1 MIIVEKD
8 FSKYMGKIAASN
20 GTDLSDSVGSNPSLE
35 TLYEALKD
43 LNKQSDVI
51 DAKSKV
57 SIKDI
62 KAGDKFYGTITTTIK
77 DHVTGKKVRTRITST
92 FKMLNNKQNTD
103 RVTVQDLTDNKT
115 YNTSRKG
122 TQLRSKKESLEQ
134 QIARQK
140 LEEEIKKME
149 EEKKRMDKFG
159 IEFNTADTPTRIK
172 RTIEAGIKNIW
183 LCGPA
188 GSGKS
193 VMTRQIAAEL
203 GLPYLCIS
211 CGIGTSST
219 EFIGYKYPTR
229 ESTKFAEY
237 YSKPS
242 VILLD
247 EFTALDPA
255 VAQICNAALANDE
268 IETTTGTVYRDP
280 NCIIVATSNTF
291 GGGASRQYVANNQLD
306 ASTIDRFVGGIIEV
320 SYSELY
326 ESRYDSEVVNY
337 VKDLR
342 NIIKTYDFRR
352 IASTRMIQAG
362 CALKK
367 VYVKDWKEQLII
379 NWSNE
384 ERRVVMEVLNKETVK
399 LKQAA

>member
-1 MIIVEKD
+1 MVIIEKD
-8 FSKYMGKIAASN
+8 ISKIATKISN
-20 GTDLSDSVGSNPSLE
+20 SSEAVSGTIESIQE
-35 TLYEALKD
+35 QLKQFYK
-43 LNKQSDVI
+43 NENII
-51 DAKSKV
+51 DTKSKIP
-57 SIKDI
+57 IKDI
-62 KAGDKFYGTITTTIK
+62 EKGQKFYGTITTTVK
-77 DHVTGKKVRTRITST
+77 DPKTRKKVRTQITST
-92 FKMLNNKQNTD
+92 FEMLDNKRNTD
-103 RVTVQDLTDNKT
+103 RLLVKDIEDGNI
-115 YNTSRKG
+115 YNTSRRG
-122 TQLRSKKESLEQ
+122 TKLLSKTLSVEEQ
-134 QIARQK
+134 EAKRA
-140 LEEEIKKME
+140 LEEALAKA
-149 EEKKRMDKFG
+149 EKERKLMQELG
-159 IEFNTADTPTRIK
+159 IRFSSTDTPTRIK

-193 VMTRQIAAEL
+193 MMTRQVAAEL

-219 EFIGYKYPTR
+219 EFVGYKYPTR

-242 VILLD
+242 IILLD

-280 NCIIVATSNTF
+280 NCIIIATSNTF

-306 ASTIDRFVGGIIEV
+306 ASTIDRFIGGIIEV
-320 SYSELY
+320 NYSESF
-326 ESRYDSEVVNY
+326 ESQYDSEVVDY
-337 VKDLR
+337 VNSLR

-367 VYVKDWKEQLII
+367 AYVMDWKDQLII
-379 NWSNE
+379 NWSKE
-384 ERRVVMEVLNKETVK
+384 ERQVVMKH
-399 LKQAA
+399 LKAA

>member
-1 MIIVEKD
+1 MVIIEKD
-8 FSKYMGKIAASN
+8 ISKVATKISN
-20 GTDLSDSVGSNPSLE
+20 SDGTADRTIESIQE
-35 TLYEALKD
+35 QLKEFCKNENILD
-43 LNKQSDVI
+43 T
-51 DAKSKV
+51 KSKIP
-57 SIKDI
+57 IKDI
-62 KAGDKFYGTITTTIK
+62 EKGQKFYGTITTTVK
-77 DHVTGKKVRTRITST
+77 DPKTGKKVRTQITST
-92 FKMLNNKQNTD
+92 FEMLDNKRNTD
-103 RVTVQDLTDNKT
+103 RLLVKDIEDGNI
-115 YNTSRKG
+115 YNTSRRG
-122 TQLRSKKESLEQ
+122 TKLLSKTLSVEQ
-134 QIARQK
+134 QEVKRA
-140 LEEEIKKME
+140 LEEALAKAEKERKLMQELGIK
-149 EEKKRMDKFG
+149 FSSS
-159 IEFNTADTPTRIK
+159 DTPTRIK

-193 VMTRQIAAEL
+193 MMTRQVAAEL

-219 EFIGYKYPTR
+219 EFVGYKYPTR

-242 VILLD
+242 IILLD

-280 NCIIVATSNTF
+280 NCIIIATSNTF

-306 ASTIDRFVGGIIEV
+306 ASTIDRFIGGIIEV
-320 SYSELY
+320 NYSESF
-326 ESRYDSEVVNY
+326 ESQYDPEVVNY
-337 VKDLR
+337 VNSLR

-367 VYVKDWKEQLII
+367 AYVMDWKDQLII

-384 ERRVVMEVLNKETVK
+384 ERRVVMEH
-399 LKQAA
+399 LKAA

>member
-1 MIIVEKD
+1 MVIIEKD
-8 FSKYMGKIAASN
+8 ISKIATKISN
-20 GTDLSDSVGSNPSLE
+20 SSEAVSGTIESIQE
-35 TLYEALKD
+35 QLKQFCED
-43 LNKQSDVI
+43 QNII
-51 DAKSKV
+51 DTKSKIP
-57 SIKDI
+57 IKDI
-62 KAGDKFYGTITTTIK
+62 EGGQKFYGTITTTVK
-77 DHVTGKKVRTRITST
+77 DPKTGKKVRTQITST
-92 FKMLNNKQNTD
+92 FEMLDNKRNTD
-103 RVTVQDLTDNKT
+103 RLLVKDIEDGNI
-115 YNTSRKG
+115 YNTSRRG
-122 TQLRSKKESLEQ
+122 TKLLSKTLSVEEQ
-134 QIARQK
+134 EVKRA
-140 LEEEIKKME
+140 LEEALAKA
-149 EEKKRMDKFG
+149 EKERKLMQELG
-159 IEFNTADTPTRIK
+159 IRFSSTDTPTRIK

-193 VMTRQIAAEL
+193 MMTRQVAAEL

-219 EFIGYKYPTR
+219 EFVGYKYPTR

-242 VILLD
+242 IILLD

-280 NCIIVATSNTF
+280 NCIIIATSNTF

-306 ASTIDRFVGGIIEV
+306 ASTIDRFIGGIIEV
-320 SYSELY
+320 NYSESF
-326 ESRYDSEVVNY
+326 ESQYDSEVVDY
-337 VKDLR
+337 VNSLR

-367 VYVKDWKEQLII
+367 AYVMDWKDQLII
-379 NWSNE
+379 NWSKE
-384 ERRVVMEVLNKETVK
+384 ERRVVMEHLTNHSEFER
-399 LKQAA
+399 AA

>member
-1 MIIVEKD
+1 MVIIEKD
-8 FSKYMGKIAASN
+8 FSKLNITPSSSTSTGITSYLGDNK
-20 GTDLSDSVGSNPSLE
+20 TLEDLYNTLKELNKDSDIIDSKSE
-35 TLYEALKD
+35 KRLKD
-43 LNKQSDVI
+43 INS
-51 DAKSKV
+51 
-57 SIKDI
+57 
-62 KAGDKFYGTITTTIK
+62 GEKFYGTITTTIK
-77 DHVTGKKVRTRITST
+77 DPTTDKKVRTQITST
-92 FKMLNNKQNTD
+92 FEMLDNKKNTD
-103 RVTVQDLTDNKT
+103 RVTVKDITDNKI
-115 YNTSRKG
+115 YKTSRNG
-122 TQLRSKKESLEQ
+122 TRLRSLKESLEQ
-134 QIARQK
+134 EIKRK
-140 LEEEIKKME
+140 ELEEEIKKLE
-149 EEKKRMDKFG
+149 EEKKYMDKFG

-193 VMTRQIAAEL
+193 VMTRQIAKEL

-229 ESTKFAEY
+229 ESTKFAEF

-242 VILLD
+242 IILLD

-326 ESRYDSEVVNY
+326 ESRYDKEVVNY
-337 VKDLR
+337 VNDLR

-362 CALKK
+362 CALKSA
-367 VYVKDWKEQLII
+367 YVKDWKNQLII
-379 NWSNE
+379 NWSKE
-384 ERRVVMEVLNKETVK
+384 ERRAVIETLNM
-399 LKQAA
+399 AA

>member
-1 MIIVEKD
+1 MVIIEKD
-8 FSKYMGKIAASN
+8 ISKLATKISN
-20 GTDLSDSVGSNPSLE
+20 SDGIADRTIESIQE
-35 TLYEALKD
+35 QLKEFCND
-43 LNKQSDVI
+43 ENIL
-51 DAKSKV
+51 DAKSKI
-57 SIKDI
+57 SIRDI
-62 KAGDKFYGTITTTIK
+62 KKGQKFYGTITTTVK
-77 DHVTGKKVRTRITST
+77 DPKTGKKVRTQITST
-92 FKMLNNKQNTD
+92 FEMLDNKRNTD
-103 RVTVQDLTDNKT
+103 RLLVKDIEDGNI
-115 YNTSRKG
+115 YNTSRRG
-122 TQLRSKKESLEQ
+122 TKLLSKTLSVEEQ
-134 QIARQK
+134 KVKQA
-140 LEEEIKKME
+140 LEEALAKAEKERKLMQELGIK
-149 EEKKRMDKFG
+149 FSSS
-159 IEFNTADTPTRIK
+159 DTPTRIK

-193 VMTRQIAAEL
+193 MMTRQVAAEL

-219 EFIGYKYPTR
+219 EFVGYKYPTR

-242 VILLD
+242 IILLD

-280 NCIIVATSNTF
+280 NCIIIATSNTF

-306 ASTIDRFVGGIIEV
+306 ASTIDRFIGGIIEV
-320 SYSELY
+320 NYSESF
-326 ESRYDSEVVNY
+326 ESQYDPEVVNY
-337 VKDLR
+337 VNSLR

-367 VYVKDWKEQLII
+367 AYVMDWKDQLII

-384 ERRVVMEVLNKETVK
+384 ERRVVMEH
-399 LKQAA
+399 LKAA

>member
-1 MIIVEKD
+1 MVIIEKD
-8 FSKYMGKIAASN
+8 LSKIATKISN
-20 GTDLSDSVGSNPSLE
+20 SDGTADKTIESIQE
-35 TLYEALKD
+35 QLKEFCK
-43 LNKQSDVI
+43 NENII
-51 DAKSKV
+51 DAKSKIP
-57 SIKDI
+57 IKDI
-62 KAGDKFYGTITTTIK
+62 RKGQKFYGTITTTVK
-77 DHVTGKKVRTRITST
+77 DPKTGKKVRTQITST
-92 FKMLNNKQNTD
+92 FEMLDNKRNTD
-103 RVTVQDLTDNKT
+103 RLLVKDIEDGNI
-115 YNTSRKG
+115 YNTSRRG
-122 TQLRSKKESLEQ
+122 TKLLSRTLSVEQ
-134 QIARQK
+134 QEAKRA
-140 LEEEIKKME
+140 LEEALAKAEKEHKLMQELGIK
-149 EEKKRMDKFG
+149 FSSS
-159 IEFNTADTPTRIK
+159 DTPTRIK

-193 VMTRQIAAEL
+193 MMTRQVATEL

-219 EFIGYKYPTR
+219 EFVGYKYPVR

-242 VILLD
+242 IILLD

-280 NCIIVATSNTF
+280 NCIIIATSNTF

-306 ASTIDRFVGGIIEV
+306 ASTIDRFIGGIIEV
-320 SYSELY
+320 NYSESF
-326 ESRYDSEVVNY
+326 ESQYDPEVVDY
-337 VKDLR
+337 VNSLR

-367 VYVKDWKEQLII
+367 AYVMDWKDQLII
-379 NWSNE
+379 NWSKE
-384 ERRVVMEVLNKETVK
+384 ERRVVMEY
-399 LKQAA
+399 LKAA

>member
-1 MIIVEKD
+1 MVIIEKD
-8 FSKYMGKIAASN
+8 ISKLATKISN
-20 GTDLSDSVGSNPSLE
+20 SDE
-35 TLYEALKD
+35 TADRTIESIQEQLKEFCNNENI
-43 LNKQSDVI
+43 L
-51 DAKSKV
+51 DAKSKI
-57 SIKDI
+57 SIRDI
-62 KAGDKFYGTITTTIK
+62 KKGQKFYGTITTTVK
-77 DHVTGKKVRTRITST
+77 DPKTGKKVRTQITST
-92 FKMLNNKQNTD
+92 FEMLDNKRNTD
-103 RVTVQDLTDNKT
+103 RLLVKDIEDGNI
-115 YNTSRKG
+115 YNTSRRG
-122 TQLRSKKESLEQ
+122 TKLLSKTLSIEEQ
-134 QIARQK
+134 KVKQA
-140 LEEEIKKME
+140 LEEALAKAEKERKLMQELGIK
-149 EEKKRMDKFG
+149 FSSS
-159 IEFNTADTPTRIK
+159 DTPTRIK

-193 VMTRQIAAEL
+193 MMTRQVAAEL

-219 EFIGYKYPTR
+219 EFVGYKYPTR

-242 VILLD
+242 IILLD

-280 NCIIVATSNTF
+280 NCIIIATSNTF

-306 ASTIDRFVGGIIEV
+306 ASTIDRFIGGIIEV
-320 SYSELY
+320 NYSESF
-326 ESRYDSEVVNY
+326 ESQYDPEVVNY
-337 VKDLR
+337 VNSLR

-367 VYVKDWKEQLII
+367 AYVMDWKDQLII

-384 ERRVVMEVLNKETVK
+384 ERRVVMEH
-399 LKQAA
+399 LKAA

>member
-1 MIIVEKD
+1 MVIIEKD
-8 FSKYMGKIAASN
+8 ISKIATKISN
-20 GTDLSDSVGSNPSLE
+20 SSEAVSGTIESIQE
-35 TLYEALKD
+35 QLKQFCED
-43 LNKQSDVI
+43 QNII
-51 DAKSKV
+51 DTKSKIP
-57 SIKDI
+57 IKDI
-62 KAGDKFYGTITTTIK
+62 EKGQKFYGTITTTVK
-77 DHVTGKKVRTRITST
+77 DPKTGKKVRTQITST
-92 FKMLNNKQNTD
+92 FEMLDNKRNTD
-103 RVTVQDLTDNKT
+103 RLLVKDIEDGNI
-115 YNTSRKG
+115 YNTSRRG
-122 TQLRSKKESLEQ
+122 TKLLSKTLSVEEQETKQALEKALAEAEKE
-134 QIARQK
+134 RK
-140 LEEEIKKME
+140 LMQEL
-149 EEKKRMDKFG
+149 G
-159 IEFNTADTPTRIK
+159 IRFSSTDTPTRIK

-193 VMTRQIAAEL
+193 MMTRQVAAEL

-219 EFIGYKYPTR
+219 EFVGYKYPTR

-242 VILLD
+242 IILLD

-280 NCIIVATSNTF
+280 NCIIIATSNTF

-306 ASTIDRFVGGIIEV
+306 ASTIDRFIGGIIEV
-320 SYSELY
+320 NYSESF
-326 ESRYDSEVVNY
+326 ESQYDSEVVDY
-337 VKDLR
+337 VNSLR

-367 VYVKDWKEQLII
+367 AYVMDWKDQLII

-384 ERRVVMEVLNKETVK
+384 ERRVVMEH
-399 LKQAA
+399 LKAA

>member
-1 MIIVEKD
+1 MVIIEKD
-8 FSKYMGKIAASN
+8 ISKIATKISN
-20 GTDLSDSVGSNPSLE
+20 SSEAVSGTIESIQE
-35 TLYEALKD
+35 QLKQFCKD
-43 LNKQSDVI
+43 QNII
-51 DAKSKV
+51 DTKSKIP
-57 SIKDI
+57 IKDI
-62 KAGDKFYGTITTTIK
+62 EKGQKFYGTITTTVK
-77 DHVTGKKVRTRITST
+77 DPKTGKKVRTQITST
-92 FKMLNNKQNTD
+92 FEMLDNKRNTD
-103 RVTVQDLTDNKT
+103 RLLVKDIEDGNI
-115 YNTSRKG
+115 YNTSRRG
-122 TQLRSKKESLEQ
+122 TKLLSKTLSVEEQ
-134 QIARQK
+134 EAKRA
-140 LEEEIKKME
+140 LEEALAKAEKERKLMQELGIK
-149 EEKKRMDKFG
+149 FSS
-159 IEFNTADTPTRIK
+159 TDTPTRIK

-193 VMTRQIAAEL
+193 MMTRQVAAEL

-219 EFIGYKYPTR
+219 EFVGYKYPTR

-242 VILLD
+242 IILLD

-280 NCIIVATSNTF
+280 NCIIIATSNTF

-306 ASTIDRFVGGIIEV
+306 ASTIDRFIGGIIEV
-320 SYSELY
+320 NYSESF
-326 ESRYDSEVVNY
+326 ESQYDSEVVDY
-337 VKDLR
+337 VNSLR

-367 VYVKDWKEQLII
+367 AYVMDWKEQLII

-384 ERRVVMEVLNKETVK
+384 ERRVVTEH
-399 LKQAA
+399 LKAA

>member
-1 MIIVEKD
+1 MVIIEKD
-8 FSKYMGKIAASN
+8 ISKIATKISN
-20 GTDLSDSVGSNPSLE
+20 SSEAVSGTVESIQE
-35 TLYEALKD
+35 QLKQFCKD
-43 LNKQSDVI
+43 QNII
-51 DAKSKV
+51 DTKSKIP
-57 SIKDI
+57 IKDI
-62 KAGDKFYGTITTTIK
+62 EKGQKFYGTITTTVK
-77 DHVTGKKVRTRITST
+77 DSKTGKKVRTQITST
-92 FKMLNNKQNTD
+92 FEMLDNKRNTD
-103 RVTVQDLTDNKT
+103 RLLVKDIEDGNI
-115 YNTSRKG
+115 YNTSRRG
-122 TQLRSKKESLEQ
+122 TKLLSKTLSVEEQ
-134 QIARQK
+134 KVKQA
-140 LEEEIKKME
+140 LEEALAKA
-149 EEKKRMDKFG
+149 EKERKLMQELG
-159 IEFNTADTPTRIK
+159 IRFSSTDTPTRIK

-193 VMTRQIAAEL
+193 MMTRQVAAEL

-219 EFIGYKYPTR
+219 EFVGYKYPTR

-242 VILLD
+242 IILLD

-280 NCIIVATSNTF
+280 NCIIIATSNTF

-306 ASTIDRFVGGIIEV
+306 ASTIDRFIGGIIEV
-320 SYSELY
+320 NYSESF
-326 ESRYDSEVVNY
+326 ESQYDSEVVNY
-337 VKDLR
+337 VNSLR
-342 NIIKTYDFRR
+342 KIIKTYDFRR

-367 VYVKDWKEQLII
+367 AYVMDWKEQLII

-384 ERRVVMEVLNKETVK
+384 EQRVVMEH
-399 LKQAA
+399 LKAA

>member
-1 MIIVEKD
+1 MVIIEKD
-8 FSKYMGKIAASN
+8 ISKLATKISN
-20 GTDLSDSVGSNPSLE
+20 SDGTADRTIESIQE
-35 TLYEALKD
+35 QLKEFCNNENI
-43 LNKQSDVI
+43 L
-51 DAKSKV
+51 DAKSKI
-57 SIKDI
+57 SIRDI
-62 KAGDKFYGTITTTIK
+62 KRGQKFYGTITTTVK
-77 DHVTGKKVRTRITST
+77 DPKTGKKVRTQITST
-92 FKMLNNKQNTD
+92 FEMLDNKRNTD
-103 RVTVQDLTDNKT
+103 RLLVKDIEDGNI
-115 YNTSRKG
+115 YNTSRRG
-122 TQLRSKKESLEQ
+122 TKLLSKTLSVEEQ
-134 QIARQK
+134 EAKRA
-140 LEEEIKKME
+140 LEEALAKA
-149 EEKKRMDKFG
+149 EKERKLMQELG
-159 IEFNTADTPTRIK
+159 IRFSSTDTPTRIK

-193 VMTRQIAAEL
+193 MMTRQVAAEL

-219 EFIGYKYPTR
+219 EFVGYKYPTR

-242 VILLD
+242 IILLD

-255 VAQICNAALANDE
+255 VAQICNAALANNE

-280 NCIIVATSNTF
+280 NCIIIATSNTF

-306 ASTIDRFVGGIIEV
+306 ASTIDRFIGGIIEV
-320 SYSELY
+320 NYSESF
-326 ESRYDSEVVNY
+326 ESQYDPEVVNY
-337 VKDLR
+337 VNSLR

-367 VYVKDWKEQLII
+367 AYVMDWKDQLII
-379 NWSNE
+379 NWSKE
-384 ERRVVMEVLNKETVK
+384 ERRVVMEH
-399 LKQAA
+399 LKAA

>member
-1 MIIVEKD
+1 MVIIEKD
-8 FSKYMGKIAASN
+8 ISKIA
-20 GTDLSDSVGSNPSLE
+20 TKISDSS
-35 TLYEALKD
+35 EAVSGTIESIQEQLKEFCK
-43 LNKQSDVI
+43 NENII
-51 DAKSKV
+51 DTKSKIP
-57 SIKDI
+57 IKDI
-62 KAGDKFYGTITTTIK
+62 EKGQKFYGTITTTVK
-77 DHVTGKKVRTRITST
+77 DPKTGKKVRTQITST
-92 FKMLNNKQNTD
+92 FEMLDNKRNTD
-103 RVTVQDLTDNKT
+103 RLLVKDIEDGNI
-115 YNTSRKG
+115 YNTSRRG
-122 TQLRSKKESLEQ
+122 TKLLSKTLSVEEQEAKQALEEALAKAKKE
-134 QIARQK
+134 RK
-140 LEEEIKKME
+140 LMQEL
-149 EEKKRMDKFG
+149 G
-159 IEFNTADTPTRIK
+159 IRFSSTDTPTRIK

-193 VMTRQIAAEL
+193 MMTRQVATEL

-219 EFIGYKYPTR
+219 EFVGYKYPTR

-242 VILLD
+242 IILLD

-280 NCIIVATSNTF
+280 NCIIIATSNTF

-306 ASTIDRFVGGIIEV
+306 ASTIDRFIGGIIEV
-320 SYSELY
+320 NYSESF
-326 ESRYDSEVVNY
+326 ESQYDSEVVDY
-337 VKDLR
+337 VNSLR

-367 VYVKDWKEQLII
+367 VYVMDWKDQLII

-384 ERRVVMEVLNKETVK
+384 ERRVVMEH
-399 LKQAA
+399 LKAA

>member
-1 MIIVEKD
+1 MVIIEKD
-8 FSKYMGKIAASN
+8 ISKIATKISN
-20 GTDLSDSVGSNPSLE
+20 SSEAVSGTIESIQE
-35 TLYEALKD
+35 QLKQFCED
-43 LNKQSDVI
+43 QNII
-51 DAKSKV
+51 DTKSKIP
-57 SIKDI
+57 IKDI
-62 KAGDKFYGTITTTIK
+62 EKGQKFYGTITTTVK
-77 DHVTGKKVRTRITST
+77 DPKTGKKVRTQITST
-92 FKMLNNKQNTD
+92 FEMLDNKRNTD
-103 RVTVQDLTDNKT
+103 RLLVKDIEDGNI
-115 YNTSRKG
+115 YNTSRRG
-122 TQLRSKKESLEQ
+122 TKLLSKTLSVEEQETKQALEKALAEAEKE
-134 QIARQK
+134 RK
-140 LEEEIKKME
+140 LMQEL
-149 EEKKRMDKFG
+149 G
-159 IEFNTADTPTRIK
+159 IRFSSTDTPTRIK

-193 VMTRQIAAEL
+193 MMTRQVAAEL

-219 EFIGYKYPTR
+219 EFVGYKYPTR

-242 VILLD
+242 IILLD

-280 NCIIVATSNTF
+280 NCIIIATSNTF

-306 ASTIDRFVGGIIEV
+306 ASTIDRFIGGIIEV
-320 SYSELY
+320 NYSESF
-326 ESRYDSEVVNY
+326 ESQYDSEVVDY
-337 VKDLR
+337 VNSLR

-367 VYVKDWKEQLII
+367 AYVMDWKDQLII
-379 NWSNE
+379 NWSKE
-384 ERRVVMEVLNKETVK
+384 ERRVVMEH
-399 LKQAA
+399 LKAA

>member
-1 MIIVEKD
+1 MVIIEKD
-8 FSKYMGKIAASN
+8 ISKIATKISN
-20 GTDLSDSVGSNPSLE
+20 SSEAVSGTIESIQE
-35 TLYEALKD
+35 QLKQFCED
-43 LNKQSDVI
+43 QNII
-51 DAKSKV
+51 DTKSKIP
-57 SIKDI
+57 IKDI
-62 KAGDKFYGTITTTIK
+62 EKGQKFYGTITTTVK
-77 DHVTGKKVRTRITST
+77 DPKTGKKVRTQITST
-92 FKMLNNKQNTD
+92 FEMLDNKRNTD
-103 RVTVQDLTDNKT
+103 RLLVKDIEDGNI
-115 YNTSRKG
+115 YNTSRRG
-122 TQLRSKKESLEQ
+122 TKLLSKTLSVEEQKAKQALEEALAKAKKE
-134 QIARQK
+134 RK
-140 LEEEIKKME
+140 LMQEL
-149 EEKKRMDKFG
+149 G
-159 IEFNTADTPTRIK
+159 IRFSSTDTPTRIK

-193 VMTRQIAAEL
+193 MMTRQVAAEL

-219 EFIGYKYPTR
+219 EFVGYKYPTR

-242 VILLD
+242 IILLD

-280 NCIIVATSNTF
+280 NCIIIATSNTF

-306 ASTIDRFVGGIIEV
+306 ASTIDRFIGGIIEV
-320 SYSELY
+320 NYSESF
-326 ESRYDSEVVNY
+326 ESQYDSEVVDY
-337 VKDLR
+337 VNSLR

-367 VYVKDWKEQLII
+367 AYVMDWKDQLII

-384 ERRVVMEVLNKETVK
+384 ERRVVMEH
-399 LKQAA
+399 LKAA

>member
-1 MIIVEKD
+1 MVIIEKD
-8 FSKYMGKIAASN
+8 ISKIATKISN
-20 GTDLSDSVGSNPSLE
+20 SSEAVSGTIESIQE
-35 TLYEALKD
+35 QLKQFCKD
-43 LNKQSDVI
+43 QNII
-51 DAKSKV
+51 DTKSQIP
-57 SIKDI
+57 IKDI
-62 KAGDKFYGTITTTIK
+62 EKGQKFYGTITTTVK
-77 DHVTGKKVRTRITST
+77 DSKTGKKVRTQITST
-92 FKMLNNKQNTD
+92 FEMLDNKRNTD
-103 RVTVQDLTDNKT
+103 RLLVKDIEDGNI
-115 YNTSRKG
+115 YNTSRRG
-122 TQLRSKKESLEQ
+122 TKLLSKTLSVEQ
-134 QIARQK
+134 QEAKRA
-140 LEEEIKKME
+140 LEEALAKIEKERKLMQELGIK
-149 EEKKRMDKFG
+149 FSSS
-159 IEFNTADTPTRIK
+159 DTPTRIK

-193 VMTRQIAAEL
+193 MMTRQVAAEL

-219 EFIGYKYPTR
+219 EFVGYKYPTR

-242 VILLD
+242 IILLD

-280 NCIIVATSNTF
+280 NCIIIATSNTF

-306 ASTIDRFVGGIIEV
+306 ASTIDRFIGGIIEV
-320 SYSELY
+320 NYSESF
-326 ESRYDSEVVNY
+326 ESQYDSEVVDY
-337 VKDLR
+337 VNSLR
-342 NIIKTYDFRR
+342 KIIKTYDFRR

-367 VYVKDWKEQLII
+367 AYVMDWKDQLII

-384 ERRVVMEVLNKETVK
+384 ERRVVMEH
-399 LKQAA
+399 LKAA

>member
-1 MIIVEKD
+1 MIILNRRKDRERLDVNPAEFFKTFKD
-8 FSKYMGKIAASN
+8 FKGDLEQTLQQLQELMDSN
-20 GTDLSDSVGSNPSLE
+20 
-35 TLYEALKD
+35 A
-43 LNKQSDVI
+43 DVI
-51 DAKSKV
+51 DAKSKTRV
-57 SIKDI
+57 TDI
-62 KAGDKFYGTITTTIK
+62 KKGDKFYGSITTTIK
-77 DHVTGKKVRTRITST
+77 DPNTNKKVRTEIMDTFEMVDPGANGGSVTVKGSNGDT
-92 FKMLNNKQNTD
+92 FK
-103 RVTVQDLTDNKT
+103 
-115 YNTSRKG
+115 TSRRGIK
-122 TQLRSKKESLEQ
+122 LRSKTIDKELLE
-134 QIARQK
+134 AKKK
-140 LEEEIKKME
+140 LEEEIKRKE
-149 EEKKRMDKFG
+149 EEKRILEEKGVD
-159 IEFNTADTPTRIK
+159 FNKADTPTRLR

-193 VMTRQIAAEL
+193 VMTRNLAKEL

-219 EFIGYKYPTR
+219 EFLGYKYPNR
-229 ESTKFAEY
+229 ESTRFAEY

-242 VILLD
+242 IILLD

-280 NCIIVATSNTF
+280 NCIIVATSNTY

-320 SYSELY
+320 NYSEEF
-326 ESRYDSEVVNY
+326 ESQYDSEVVNY

-342 NIIKTYDFRR
+342 SVIKEYDLRR

-362 CALKK
+362 VALKK
-367 VYVKDWKEQLII
+367 NYVKNWKQQLII
-379 NWSNE
+379 NWADNE
-384 ERRVVMEVLNKETVK
+384 KQIVFNAMKEEYK
-399 LKQAA
+399 NAA

>member
-1 MIIVEKD
+1 MVIIEKD
-8 FSKYMGKIAASN
+8 ISKVATKISN
-20 GTDLSDSVGSNPSLE
+20 SDGTADRTIESIQE
-35 TLYEALKD
+35 QLKEFCKNENI
-43 LNKQSDVI
+43 LDV
-51 DAKSKV
+51 KSK
-57 SIKDI
+57 IPIRDI
-62 KAGDKFYGTITTTIK
+62 EKGQKFYGTITTTVK
-77 DHVTGKKVRTRITST
+77 DPKTGKKVRTQITST
-92 FKMLNNKQNTD
+92 FEMLDNKRNTD
-103 RVTVQDLTDNKT
+103 RLLVKDIEDDNI
-115 YNTSRKG
+115 YNTSRRG
-122 TQLRSKKESLEQ
+122 TKLLSKTLSVEEQ
-134 QIARQK
+134 KVKQA
-140 LEEEIKKME
+140 LEEALAKAEKERKLMQELGIK
-149 EEKKRMDKFG
+149 FSSS
-159 IEFNTADTPTRIK
+159 DTPTRIK

-193 VMTRQIAAEL
+193 MMTRQVAAEL

-219 EFIGYKYPTR
+219 EFVGYKYPTR

-242 VILLD
+242 IILLD

-280 NCIIVATSNTF
+280 NCIIIATSNTF

-306 ASTIDRFVGGIIEV
+306 ASTIDRFIGGIIEV
-320 SYSELY
+320 NYSESF
-326 ESRYDSEVVNY
+326 ESQYDPEVVNY
-337 VKDLR
+337 VNSLR

-367 VYVKDWKEQLII
+367 AYVMDWKDQLII

-384 ERRVVMEVLNKETVK
+384 ERRVVMEH
-399 LKQAA
+399 LKAA

>member
-1 MIIVEKD
+1 MVIIEKD
-8 FSKYMGKIAASN
+8 ISKIATKISN
-20 GTDLSDSVGSNPSLE
+20 SSEAVSGTIESIQE
-35 TLYEALKD
+35 QLKQFCED
-43 LNKQSDVI
+43 QNII
-51 DAKSKV
+51 DTKSKIP
-57 SIKDI
+57 IKDI
-62 KAGDKFYGTITTTIK
+62 EKGQKFYGTITTTVK
-77 DHVTGKKVRTRITST
+77 DPKTGKKVRTQITST
-92 FKMLNNKQNTD
+92 FEMLDNKRNTD
-103 RVTVQDLTDNKT
+103 RLLVKDIEDGNI
-115 YNTSRKG
+115 YNTSRRG
-122 TQLRSKKESLEQ
+122 TKLLSKTLSVEEQ
-134 QIARQK
+134 EAKQA
-140 LEEEIKKME
+140 LEEALAKA
-149 EEKKRMDKFG
+149 EKERKLMQELSIRFSS
-159 IEFNTADTPTRIK
+159 TDTPTRIK

-193 VMTRQIAAEL
+193 MMTRQVAAEL

-219 EFIGYKYPTR
+219 EFVGYKYPTR

-242 VILLD
+242 IILLD

-280 NCIIVATSNTF
+280 NCIIIATSNTF

-306 ASTIDRFVGGIIEV
+306 ASTIDRFIGGIIEV
-320 SYSELY
+320 NYSESF
-326 ESRYDSEVVNY
+326 ESQYDSEVVDY
-337 VKDLR
+337 VNSLR

-367 VYVKDWKEQLII
+367 AYVMDWKDQLII

-384 ERRVVMEVLNKETVK
+384 ERRVVMEH
-399 LKQAA
+399 LKAA

>member
-1 MIIVEKD
+1 MVIIEKD
-8 FSKYMGKIAASN
+8 ISKIATKISN
-20 GTDLSDSVGSNPSLE
+20 SSEAVSGTIESIQE
-35 TLYEALKD
+35 QLKQFCKD
-43 LNKQSDVI
+43 QNII
-51 DAKSKV
+51 DTKSKI

-62 KAGDKFYGTITTTIK
+62 EKGQKFYGTITTTVK
-77 DHVTGKKVRTRITST
+77 DPKTGKKVRTQITST
-92 FKMLNNKQNTD
+92 FEMLDNKRNTD
-103 RVTVQDLTDNKT
+103 RLLVKDIEDGNI
-115 YNTSRKG
+115 YNTSRRG
-122 TQLRSKKESLEQ
+122 TKLLSKTLSVEEQ
-134 QIARQK
+134 EAKQA
-140 LEEEIKKME
+140 LEEALAKAEKERKLMQELGIK
-149 EEKKRMDKFG
+149 FSS
-159 IEFNTADTPTRIK
+159 ADTPTRIK

-193 VMTRQIAAEL
+193 MMTRQVAAEL

-219 EFIGYKYPTR
+219 EFVGYKYPTR

-242 VILLD
+242 IILLD

-280 NCIIVATSNTF
+280 NCIIIATSNTF

-306 ASTIDRFVGGIIEV
+306 ASTIDRFIGGIIEV
-320 SYSELY
+320 NYSESF
-326 ESRYDSEVVNY
+326 ESQYDSEVVDY
-337 VKDLR
+337 VNSLR

-367 VYVKDWKEQLII
+367 AYVMDWKDQLII

-384 ERRVVMEVLNKETVK
+384 ERRVVTEH
-399 LKQAA
+399 LKAA

>member
-1 MIIVEKD
+1 MVIIEKD
-8 FSKYMGKIAASN
+8 LSKIATKISN
-20 GTDLSDSVGSNPSLE
+20 SDGTADKTIESIQE
-35 TLYEALKD
+35 QLKEFCN
-43 LNKQSDVI
+43 NKNI
-51 DAKSKV
+51 LDAKSKI
-57 SIKDI
+57 SIRDI
-62 KAGDKFYGTITTTIK
+62 KKGQKFYGTITTTVK
-77 DHVTGKKVRTRITST
+77 DPKTGKKVRTQITST
-92 FKMLNNKQNTD
+92 FEMLDNKRNTD
-103 RVTVQDLTDNKT
+103 RLLVKDIEYGNI
-115 YNTSRKG
+115 YNTSRRG
-122 TQLRSKKESLEQ
+122 TKLLSKTLSVEEQKVKQALKEALAKAEKE
-134 QIARQK
+134 RK
-140 LEEEIKKME
+140 LMQELGIK
-149 EEKKRMDKFG
+149 FSSS
-159 IEFNTADTPTRIK
+159 DTPTRIK

-193 VMTRQIAAEL
+193 MMTRQVAAEL

-219 EFIGYKYPTR
+219 EFVGYKYPTR

-242 VILLD
+242 IILLD

-280 NCIIVATSNTF
+280 NCIIIATSNTF

-306 ASTIDRFVGGIIEV
+306 ASTIDRFIGGIIEV
-320 SYSELY
+320 NYSESF
-326 ESRYDSEVVNY
+326 ESQYDPEVVNY
-337 VKDLR
+337 VNSLR

-367 VYVKDWKEQLII
+367 AYVMDWKDQLII
-379 NWSNE
+379 NWSKE
-384 ERRVVMEVLNKETVK
+384 ERRVVMEVLNKETDEP
-399 LKQAA
+399 KQAA

>member
-1 MIIVEKD
+1 MVIIEKD
-8 FSKYMGKIAASN
+8 ISKIATKISN
-20 GTDLSDSVGSNPSLE
+20 SSEAVSGTIESIREQLE
-35 TLYEALKD
+35 QFCKNE
-43 LNKQSDVI
+43 NII
-51 DAKSKV
+51 DTKSKIP
-57 SIKDI
+57 IKDI
-62 KAGDKFYGTITTTIK
+62 EKSQKFYGTITTTVK
-77 DHVTGKKVRTRITST
+77 DPKTGKKVRTQITST
-92 FKMLNNKQNTD
+92 FEMLDNKRNTD
-103 RVTVQDLTDNKT
+103 RLLVKDIEDGNI
-115 YNTSRKG
+115 YNTSRRG
-122 TQLRSKKESLEQ
+122 TKLLSKTLSVEEQ
-134 QIARQK
+134 EAKRA
-140 LEEEIKKME
+140 LEEALAKAEKERKLMQELGIK
-149 EEKKRMDKFG
+149 FSSS
-159 IEFNTADTPTRIK
+159 DTPTRIK

-193 VMTRQIAAEL
+193 MMTRQVAAEL

-219 EFIGYKYPTR
+219 EFVGYKYPTR

-242 VILLD
+242 IILLD

-280 NCIIVATSNTF
+280 NCIIIATSNTF

-306 ASTIDRFVGGIIEV
+306 ASTIDRFIGGIIEV
-320 SYSELY
+320 NYSESF
-326 ESRYDSEVVNY
+326 ESQYDSEVVDY
-337 VKDLR
+337 VNSLR

-367 VYVKDWKEQLII
+367 AYVMDWKDQLII
-379 NWSNE
+379 NWSKE
-384 ERRVVMEVLNKETVK
+384 ERRVVTEH
-399 LKQAA
+399 LKAA

>member
-20 GTDLSDSVGSNPSLE
+20 GTDLSVSIGSSPSLE

-43 LNKQSDVI
+43 LNKQSDII

-62 KAGDKFYGTITTTIK
+62 KTGNKFYGTITTTIK
-77 DHVTGKKVRTRITST
+77 DDTTGKKVRTQITST
-92 FKMLNNKQNTD
+92 FKMLDNKKNTD
-103 RVTVQDLTDNKT
+103 SVTVQDLTDNKI
-115 YNTSRKG
+115 YKTSRKG
-122 TQLRSKKESLEQ
+122 TQLRSMKENIEQ
-134 QIARQK
+134 QIARKK
-140 LEEEIKKME
+140 LEEEIKKIE

-159 IEFNTADTPTRIK
+159 IEFDTADTPTRIK

-342 NIIKTYDFRR
+342 YIIKTYDFRR

-367 VYVKDWKEQLII
+367 AYVKDWKKQLII

-384 ERRVVMEVLNKETVK
+384 ERRVVMEVLNREIDEP
-399 LKQAA
+399 KQAA

>member
-1 MIIVEKD
+1 MVIIERD
-8 FSKYMGKIAASN
+8 FSKKNTQLANEGSIASVK
-20 GTDLSDSVGSNPSLE
+20 SDIDITIEEL
-35 TLYEALKD
+35 LKE
-43 LNKQSDVI
+43 LKEMNTHNKDII
-51 DAKSKV
+51 DCKSQKR
-57 SIKDI
+57 IKDI
-62 KAGDKFYGTITTTIK
+62 QNGEKFYGTITTTIK
-77 DHVTGKKVRTRITST
+77 DPTTGKKVRTRITST
-92 FKMLNNKQNTD
+92 FETL
-103 RVTVQDLTDNKT
+103 DNKKNFDNLIVKDLADGEI
-115 YNTSRKG
+115 YKTSRKG
-122 TQLRSKKESLEQ
+122 TNLRSIKENIVEQ
-134 QIARQK
+134 IKRKK
-140 LEEEIKKME
+140 LEEELKKKE
-149 EEKKRMDKFG
+149 EEKRMLDKLGIDFG
-159 IEFNTADTPTRIK
+159 KSDTISKIK

-193 VMTRQIAAEL
+193 VMTRQIANEL
-203 GLPYLCIS
+203 DIPYLCIS
-211 CGIGTSST
+211 CGVGTSST

-242 VILLD
+242 IILLD

-280 NCIIVATSNTF
+280 NCIIIATSNTF
-291 GGGASRQYVANNQLD
+291 GSGASRQYVANNQLD

-326 ESRYDSEVVNY
+326 ESKYDTEVVSY
-337 VKDLR
+337 VNKLR

-367 VYVKDWKEQLII
+367 AYVKDWKDQLII
-379 NWSNE
+379 NWSKE
-384 ERRVVMEVLNKETVK
+384 EKRVVMESIEGKYKV
-399 LKQAA
+399 AA

>member
-1 MIIVEKD
+1 MVIIEKD
-8 FSKYMGKIAASN
+8 ISKLATKISN
-20 GTDLSDSVGSNPSLE
+20 SDGTADRTIESIQE
-35 TLYEALKD
+35 QLKEFCNNENI
-43 LNKQSDVI
+43 L
-51 DAKSKV
+51 DAKSKI
-57 SIKDI
+57 SIRDI
-62 KAGDKFYGTITTTIK
+62 KKGQKFYGTITTTVK
-77 DHVTGKKVRTRITST
+77 DPKTGKKVRTQITST
-92 FKMLNNKQNTD
+92 FEMLDNKRNTD
-103 RVTVQDLTDNKT
+103 RLLVKDIEDGNI
-115 YNTSRKG
+115 YNTSRRG
-122 TQLRSKKESLEQ
+122 TKLLSKTLSVEEQ
-134 QIARQK
+134 KVKQA
-140 LEEEIKKME
+140 LEEALAKV
-149 EEKKRMDKFG
+149 EKERKLMQELG
-159 IEFNTADTPTRIK
+159 IRFSSTDTPTRIK

-193 VMTRQIAAEL
+193 MMTRQVAAEL

-219 EFIGYKYPTR
+219 EFVGYKYPTR

-242 VILLD
+242 IILLD

-280 NCIIVATSNTF
+280 NCIIIATSNTF

-306 ASTIDRFVGGIIEV
+306 ASTIDRFIGGIIEV
-320 SYSELY
+320 NYSESF
-326 ESRYDSEVVNY
+326 ESQYDSEVVDY
-337 VKDLR
+337 VNSLR
-342 NIIKTYDFRR
+342 KIIKTYDFRR

-367 VYVKDWKEQLII
+367 AYVMDWKDQLII

-384 ERRVVMEVLNKETVK
+384 ERRVVMEH
-399 LKQAA
+399 LKAA